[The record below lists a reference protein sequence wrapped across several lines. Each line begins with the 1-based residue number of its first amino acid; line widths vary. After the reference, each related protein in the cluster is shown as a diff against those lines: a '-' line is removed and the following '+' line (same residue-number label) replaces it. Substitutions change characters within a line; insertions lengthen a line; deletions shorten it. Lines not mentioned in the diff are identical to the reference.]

1 MASFKQQWRR
11 RHNNNMRRNSSSD
24 NSLIISPG
32 NDDSNNNDSPVSPT
46 NNMNENIAQM
56 EDAGFIEW
64 GDDAG
69 VSSSAVDDV
78 RVCLLCAFSS
88 LYTLR
93 CFGGCTY
100 FYPRSCW
107 LLCVDDRIIARLFSP
122 PHPPCY
128 ITCINKFPSHSQHTH
143 THLAPFVFFSPPLH
157 VIFRV

>member
-1 MASFKQQWRR
+1 
-11 RHNNNMRRNSSSD
+11 MRRNSSSD

-78 RVCLLCAFSS
+78 RVCLLCLFSS
-88 LYTLR
+88 LYT
-93 CFGGCTY
+93 F
-100 FYPRSCW
+100 
-107 LLCVDDRIIARLFSP
+107 LLFDAVRRWVHTCVWRERGRRMDDISIYFSP
-122 PHPPCY
+122 SIVLVVVC
-128 ITCINKFPSHSQHTH
+128 
-143 THLAPFVFFSPPLH
+143 
-157 VIFRV
+157 R